1 MKTQDIS
8 VKLSSYPLT
17 WTESNFGFLSKTS
30 VGNAYISKK
39 YQKAYIHTPFGTT
52 VKFYENIKDIDK
64 LKQKVE
70 EYHIRQINTVQQLWT
85 KVDIK
90 IK

>member
-8 VKLSSYPLT
+8 VKLSSYPLIWMENNT
-17 WTESNFGFLSKTS
+17 GLTSQTSFGN
-30 VGNAYISKK
+30 VYISKIYK
-39 YQKAYIHTPFGTT
+39 EAYVHTPFGTT
-52 VKFYENIKDIDK
+52 KFYENIKDVDK

-70 EYHIRQINTVQQLWT
+70 EYHTHQINRVQQLWT

>member
-17 WTESNFGFLSKTS
+17 WTESNFGLTS
-30 VGNAYISKK
+30 QTSFGNVHISKIHK
-39 YQKAYIHTPFGTT
+39 EAYVYTPFSTT
-52 VKFYENIKDIDK
+52 KFYENIRDVDK
-64 LKQKVE
+64 LIQKVE
-70 EYHIRQINTVQQLWT
+70 EYHTRQINRVQQLWT

>member
-1 MKTQDIS
+1 MLLKIY
-8 VKLSSYPLT
+8 K
-17 WTESNFGFLSKTS
+17 E
-30 VGNAYISKK
+30 AYV
-39 YQKAYIHTPFGTT
+39 YTPFSTT
-52 VKFYENIKDIDK
+52 KFYENIRDVDK

-70 EYHIRQINTVQQLWT
+70 EYHTRQINRVQQLWT

>member
-8 VKLSSYPLT
+8 IKLNSYPII
-17 WTESNFGFLSKTS
+17 WIESNFGIISQTS
-30 VGNAYISKK
+30 VGNVYISKK
-39 YQKAYIHTPFGTT
+39 YKKAYIHTPFSTT
-52 VKFYENIKDIDK
+52 VQFYENIKDIDK

-70 EYHIRQINTVQQLWT
+70 EYHTRQINKVQQLWT